1 MNTSELLTEHQRVS
15 RGAVVRHRN
24 EVSAEFSKAA
34 LVPSNI
40 SIKHGHMFPCHLQ
53 KKGKGTMTEK
63 KECTRMELI
72 CFKTFPFFYK
82 TAWQQAQY

>member
-53 KKGKGTMTEK
+53 KKGKGNNDRK
-63 KECTRMELI
+63 K
-72 CFKTFPFFYK
+72 KSAPG
-82 TAWQQAQY
+82 WN